1 LQEHGIFWWYGT
13 PWIPPSV
20 VKICHIRHIHIFGE
34 AVTPRSAGPSDFHAD
49 QLVKEQLALMI
60 RWILNGHQIFHHQR
74 QQSNAVVTHWVPH
87 WVAHCKT
94 HIHPEI
100 SRNIQNFGT
109 SRHISDEAS
118 LRWSAESPR
127 DLPIDFHRGSQRW
140 SYGGSAAYL
149 APPGSCGSNWWSL
162 VEKVCW
168 KVSKHLEKVEKVTNF
183 NLESVNMC
191 ESVSMCLQILVPFQI
206 FQVSNSIK
214 AWIVNV
220 KRHQSC
226 KSSDIGP
233 NCFCQNR
240 KNEASHLRRWQPQQ
254 SKQPDRQSQT
264 EVKWHSQSKS
274 NLMKCTQSCPFSVTS
289 RTPFC
294 PTFRHSYMTGVRSDA
309 VSAPASYSR
318 GTADPVVNL
327 VLLIDVLFPIGW
339 LINRGVCLLL

>member
-1 LQEHGIFWWYGT
+1 MDPTICCEDLPYSPHSHIWRGCDSSFRWSLRLPRWSVGEGTACPDDQMDSQWTSNFSPSKAAIKCSCNTLSSTLSSTLQH
-13 PWIPPSV
+13 
-20 VKICHIRHIHIFGE
+20 
-34 AVTPRSAGPSDFHAD
+34 
-49 QLVKEQLALMI
+49 
-60 RWILNGHQIFHHQR
+60 
-74 QQSNAVVTHWVPH
+74 THS
-87 WVAHCKT
+87 
-94 HIHPEI
+94 

>member
-1 LQEHGIFWWYGT
+1 MDIKFFTIKGSKSF
-13 PWIPPSV
+13 
-20 VKICHIRHIHIFGE
+20 
-34 AVTPRSAGPSDFHAD
+34 
-49 QLVKEQLALMI
+49 
-60 RWILNGHQIFHHQR
+60 
-74 QQSNAVVTHWVPH
+74 AVVTHWVPH
-87 WVAHCKT
+87 WVPHCKN

-100 SRNIQNFGT
+100 SRNIQNFLE
-109 SRHISDEAS
+109 RPDISDEAKVVS
-118 LRWSAESPR
+118 RVTTRFTDRLPSWISKMELWGVRCLPGTTWQLR
-127 DLPIDFHRGSQRW
+127 LQ
-140 SYGGSAAYL
+140 L
-149 APPGSCGSNWWSL
+149 VVPGWNL
-162 VEKVCW
+162 VCW
-168 KVSKHLEKVEKVTNF
+168 KVSKHLEKVEKVTKF
-183 NLESVNMC
+183 NLESVKMC

-214 AWIVNV
+214 AWIFNV

-240 KNEASHLRRWQPQQ
+240 KNEASHLRSWQPQQ

-274 NLMKCTQSCPFSVTS
+274 NLMNCTESCPFSVTS

-309 VSAPASYSR
+309 VSDPASYSR

-327 VLLIDVLFPIGW
+327 VLLIDVLFPLVGW
-339 LINRGVCLLL
+339 LIEGFVYSFNNRFLWW